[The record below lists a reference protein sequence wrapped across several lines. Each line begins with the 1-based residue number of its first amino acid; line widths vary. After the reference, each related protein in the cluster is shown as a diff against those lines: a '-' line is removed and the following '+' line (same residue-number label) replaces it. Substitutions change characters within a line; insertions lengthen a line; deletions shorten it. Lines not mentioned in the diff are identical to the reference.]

1 MLRTRLSLF
10 VAAASVLVSIASPA
24 GFPQR
29 STAAPAANET
39 GLFRELRWRG
49 IGPLRA
55 GRTKAATGVPQQPN
69 VFYMAPV
76 NGGVWKSTDFG
87 NTWNPLFDD
96 QPTGSIG
103 AIAVAPSNPDV
114 IYVGSGEGLQ
124 RPDLSTGDG
133 IYKSTDAGK
142 TWTHL
147 GLRDGQQI
155 PQIIVDPRNPDRLFV
170 AVLGHPYGPNEERG
184 VFRSTDGGRTFQK
197 VLYKDADTGAVD
209 LVFDPSNANHLYAVL
224 WQARQGPWENGVFNG
239 PNSGLFESADGGNTW
254 KPLTKGLPTF
264 NEGLGRIG
272 ITVAPSDPKR
282 MYATVQAGDG
292 GLFRSDDAGQSWYKA
307 TDNAIVVTR
316 GDDFAEVKVHP
327 KNPDIVFTASV
338 VSWKSTDGGK
348 TFKALRGAPGGDDY
362 HRIWINPN
370 NPDIMMMGVDQGA
383 TVTVNGGQT
392 WSTWYNQSTA
402 QFYHVSTDNAFPYRV
417 CGGQQESG
425 SACIQSRSDDG
436 RITFRDWHPVG
447 VEEYGYVAPDP
458 LDPDIVYGGKV
469 SRYDR
474 RTGEVVQ
481 VGPRPAAGEPYRTV
495 RTQPI
500 LFSPIDPHTLYFA
513 SNTLWKTT
521 SGGLQ
526 GWTRISPDLT
536 RETWAVPSSVGIYK
550 DSPAARPS
558 QRGVIYTIAPGYTD
572 INRIWVGTDD
582 GLIQTTADGGKTW
595 TNVTPSELAP
605 WMKVS
610 IMDASHTNP
619 LGAYAAIN
627 TIRLDDLKPHI
638 YRTKDGG
645 KTWTHITTG
654 IPDGATVDTVKE
666 DPKRAGLLFAGTET
680 QVYVSFDD
688 GDHWQSLR
696 SNMPATSIRDLV
708 IKDDDLVVGTHGRG
722 FWILDGIST
731 LREWQ
736 PAVLQEEAH
745 LFKPGDAIRFEWNR
759 WPDTPLPPDEPSS
772 PNPPD
777 GAVIEYHLKQPVSG
791 VVTLEI
797 LDRAGATIRRFA
809 SDDKAR
815 EIRDEGNV
823 PSYWIRPSRI
833 LAASPGLH
841 RFVWDL
847 HYPPP
852 AGSTANYPISAT
864 PRDTE
869 PEPKGPFVVPGAYSV
884 KLTVNGKPYTQPLVV
899 KMDPRVKQPADALQ
913 QQFDLSK
920 RVYDAIN
927 TIQATL
933 PKVQQ
938 ARERAQAAGNTDLAQ
953 QLQALA
959 GASGGRGRGGGG
971 GGRGRGGAP
980 GAPSLASI
988 AGQLSGLYGA
998 TQDGSAPP
1006 PSQTREAIDAALKD
1020 YDALMAQIAP
1030 LIR

>member
-1 MLRTRLSLF
+1 M
-10 VAAASVLVSIASPA
+10 
-24 GFPQR
+24 
-29 STAAPAANET
+29 
-39 GLFRELRWRG
+39 
-49 IGPLRA
+49 
-55 GRTKAATGVPQQPN
+55 
-69 VFYMAPV
+69 
-76 NGGVWKSTDFG
+76 
-87 NTWNPLFDD
+87 
-96 QPTGSIG
+96 
-103 AIAVAPSNPDV
+103 
-114 IYVGSGEGLQ
+114 
-124 RPDLSTGDG
+124 
-133 IYKSTDAGK
+133 
-142 TWTHL
+142 
-147 GLRDGQQI
+147 
-155 PQIIVDPRNPDRLFV
+155 
-170 AVLGHPYGPNEERG
+170 
-184 VFRSTDGGRTFQK
+184 
-197 VLYKDADTGAVD
+197 
-209 LVFDPSNANHLYAVL
+209 
-224 WQARQGPWENGVFNG
+224 
-239 PNSGLFESADGGNTW
+239 
-254 KPLTKGLPTF
+254 PTF

-292 GLFRSDDAGQSWYKA
+292 GLYRSDDAGQSWHKA
-307 TDNAIVVTR
+307 TENGIVVTR

-327 KNPDIVFTASV
+327 KNPDIVFTASI

-370 NPDIMMMGVDQGA
+370 NPDIMIMGVDQGA
-383 TVTVNGGQT
+383 TVTVNGGHT
-392 WSTWYNQSTA
+392 WSSWYNQSTA
-402 QFYHVSTDNAFPYRV
+402 QFYHVITDNAFPYRV

-474 RTGEVVQ
+474 RTGEVIQ
-481 VGPRPAAGEPYRTV
+481 VGPRPAQGEPYRAV

-500 LFSPIDPHTLYFA
+500 LFSPIDPHTLYFP

-526 GWTRISPDLT
+526 GWTKVSPDLT
-536 RETWAVPSSVGIYK
+536 RDTWTVPSNVGIYK
-550 DSPAARPS
+550 DSQAARPT

-572 INRIWVGTDD
+572 INRIWIGTDD

-595 TNVTPSELAP
+595 TNVTPQELTP

-610 IMDASHTNP
+610 VMDASHKNP
-619 LGAYAAIN
+619 LGAYAAVN

-638 YRTKDGG
+638 YRTRDGG

-654 IPDGATVDTVKE
+654 IPDGATVNTVKE
-666 DPKRAGLLFAGTET
+666 DPKRAGLLYAGTET
-680 QVYVSFDD
+680 QVYVSLDD

-696 SNMPATSIRDLV
+696 QNMPATSIRDLV

-722 FWILDGIST
+722 FWILDGISS
-731 LREWQ
+731 LRELQ
-736 PAVLQEEAH
+736 PGMLQEDAH

-777 GAVIEYHLKQPVSG
+777 GAIVEYHLKQAASG

-797 LDRAGATIRRFA
+797 LDRAGAVIRRFA

-833 LAASPGLH
+833 LSSAPGLH

-847 HYPPP
+847 HYAPPV
-852 AGSTANYPISAT
+852 GSTPGYPISAT
-864 PRDTE
+864 PGDTE
-869 PEPKGPFVVPGAYSV
+869 PEPKGPFVVPGSYSV
-884 KLTVNGKPYTQPLVV
+884 RLTANGKAYTQPLVV
-899 KMDPRVKQPADALQ
+899 KMDPRVKQPAAALQ

-953 QLQALA
+953 QLQTLA
-959 GASGGRGRGGGG
+959 GATGGRGRGGGGG
-971 GGRGRGGAP
+971 GGRGRGGAA
-980 GAPSLASI
+980 GAASLASV
-988 AGQLSGLYGA
+988 AGQLSGLYGS
-998 TQDGSAPP
+998 TQDGSSTP
-1006 PSQTREAIDAALKD
+1006 PSQTRDAIEAALKD
-1020 YDALMAQIAP
+1020 YDALMAQVTP
-1030 LIR
+1030 LVR